1 VTKFLTLVIPG
12 AVSGAIY
19 AIMASGLVLTYQTS
33 GIFNFA
39 HGAVAFIVA
48 LLFFEL
54 HQPASAGGLGWPIV
68 PAAIVSILV
77 FAPLLGL
84 LLERV
89 LLRRLATAPVYARI
103 VGTIGLLVALPNLGL
118 WIIDQGNAIFDWG
131 LPTTTQVF
139 QPPGLGPVPKETW
152 QVMEGV
158 VIDSNQVAVLAAAAF
173 VAVGLWFLLRHTRI
187 GLRMRASVDRRDL
200 AELRGVDTGRVS
212 AFAWMLSMAMA
223 GLGGV
228 LLAPLFDL
236 GSLSFT
242 LVVLGSVAAVV
253 VAGFRSIPIAF
264 AAGLGFGVVQNL
276 IFGYAPD
283 FLRDISGFNSS
294 IVYLLAFVILVLLG
308 TVKGRAAGQAS
319 EGLPPPDHRAGLP
332 AWRRRLPWLVAAVL
346 LALYVQF
353 VASDFWASQFATGLS
368 LSLIFLSFVVVTG
381 LGGMIS
387 LAQATFVTAGAFMG
401 GWLIN
406 YQFAQTTPI
415 LMNNG
420 RLNFLICALA
430 GALVAAIVGVI
441 VAIPVRRLG
450 ALELALAT
458 LAIAFV
464 GDTLVFQLDEVGN
477 GSSGY
482 LVPAP
487 QFGPF
492 DFNESRSMVML
503 LILLVGLGSLLI
515 HNLQRS
521 ATGRAMLAVRSS
533 EVAAR
538 TSGISPARAKLT
550 IFAVSAA
557 IAGFGGVMY
566 ASINSPFTNTT
577 APAFFGLIWLAVT
590 VIWGIRRP
598 GGAIIA
604 GLFYALFARFLVT
617 ASEYTSAPWSWIP
630 EDVRGA
636 LASPYFVPILFGIA
650 AINLA
655 QNPDGILALVGH
667 QRRERKRERER
678 RAAERAAPPPVP
690 EIAVVSGDG
699 GGRAAAALDL
709 EGIVAGYGDV
719 EVLHGVDLV
728 LASGRCVTLLG
739 ANGAGKSTLAVVAA
753 GLLPP
758 VRGRVVRDGRDV
770 TAQSADQ
777 RARDGLLLV
786 PEARG
791 IFPGLTVEDNLA
803 LRLRSPA
810 ERTRAYERFPL
821 LAQRRGQPAGLLS
834 GGEQQMLSLAAA
846 LVQPP
851 EVLIADEP
859 SLGLAPL
866 AAEAVFEALT
876 ELRGMGVALLLVEE
890 KAREAMAVADTVAIM
905 ELGTVAWTGRREDA
919 DADRL
924 AAAYL
929 GEASLTT

>member
-1 VTKFLTLVIPG
+1 MTKFLTLVIPG

-39 HGAVAFIVA
+39 HGAVAFVVA

-54 HQPASAGGLGWPIV
+54 HQPTSAGGLGWPII
-68 PAAIVSILV
+68 PAAVVSILV

-84 LLERV
+84 VLDRV
-89 LLRRLATAPVYARI
+89 LLRRLSTAPVYARI

-118 WIIDQGNAIFDWG
+118 WIIDQGNEIFDWG
-131 LPTTTQVF
+131 LPTTAQVF
-139 QPPGLGPVPKETW
+139 RPPGLGPEPKDTW
-152 QVMEGV
+152 QIMDGV
-158 VIDSNQVAVLAAAAF
+158 VIDSNQIAVLAAAAL
-173 VAVGLWFLLRHTRI
+173 VAVALWLILRHTRV
-187 GLRMRASVDRRDL
+187 GLFMRSSVDRREL

-212 AFAWMLSMAMA
+212 AFAWMLSMTTA

-236 GSLSFT
+236 ADISFT

-283 FLRDISGFNSS
+283 FLRDVSGFNSS
-294 IVYLLAFVILVLLG
+294 VVYILAFLTLVFLG
-308 TVKGRAAGQAS
+308 TVKGRAAGQAA
-319 EGLPPPDHRAGLP
+319 EGTPPPDHRAELP
-332 AWRRRLPWLVAAVL
+332 AWRRRVPWLVAAVA

-353 VASDFWASQFATGLS
+353 VASDFWAGQIASGLA

-387 LAQATFVTAGAFMG
+387 LAQATFVTAGGFAG

-406 YQFAQTTPI
+406 KQFAQTTPI

-430 GALVAAIVGVI
+430 GALVAAIVGLL

-464 GDTLVFQLDEVGN
+464 GDTLVFQLDEIGN

-487 QFGPF
+487 ELGPF
-492 DFNESRSMVML
+492 DFNESRTMVML
-503 LILLVGLGSLLI
+503 LLLLVALGSLLI
-515 HNLQRS
+515 YNLQRS

-577 APAFFGLIWLAVT
+577 SPAFFGLIWLAVT

-604 GLFYALFARFLVT
+604 GLFYVLFARFLVT
-617 ASEYTSAPWSWIP
+617 ASEYTTAPWTWIP
-630 EDVRGA
+630 DDLRNA
-636 LASPYFVPILFGIA
+636 LASPYFVPILFGVA

-667 QRRERKRERER
+667 QRREHKRDRER
-678 RAAERAAPPPVP
+678 RAAEEAAPPPEP
-690 EIAVVSGDG
+690 EVAVVGAEPG
-699 GGRAAAALDL
+699 AVAPALRL
-709 EGIVAGYGDV
+709 TGIVAGYGDAQ
-719 EVLHGVDLV
+719 VLHGVDLDV
-728 LASGRCVTLLG
+728 DSGRAVTLLG
-739 ANGAGKSTLAVVAA
+739 ANGAGKSTLAAVAA
-753 GLLPP
+753 GLVDPI
-758 VRGRVVRDGRDV
+758 RGRVERDGVDV
-770 TAQSADQ
+770 TAHSADI
-777 RARDGLLLV
+777 RARQGLILV

-791 IFPGLTVEDNLA
+791 IFPGLTVDDNLA
-803 LRLRSPA
+803 LRLRSA
-810 ERTRAYERFPL
+810 AQRAKAYERFPL
-821 LAQRRGQPAGLLS
+821 LAQRRNQSAGLLS

-846 LVQPP
+846 LVEPP

-866 AAEAVFEALT
+866 ASEAVFETLT
-876 ELRGMGVALLLVEE
+876 ELREMGVALLLVEE
-890 KAREAMAVADTVAIM
+890 KAREALAIADTVAIM
-905 ELGTVAWTGRREDA
+905 ELGRVVWSGPRAEA